1 MTLQELIEHLRKL
14 GLSEDTI
21 NGMASTY
28 DLGYAQGL
36 IDSTNKEHEL
46 KFEKGKEL

>member
-21 NGMASTY
+21 KGMASTY

-36 IDSTNKEHEL
+36 IDSTNKEHEHEL
-46 KFEKGKEL
+46 EKGKDL

>member
-21 NGMASTY
+21 KGMASTY

-36 IDSTNKEHEL
+36 IDSTNKEHNEL
-46 KFEKGKEL
+46 EKDKEL

>member
-21 NGMASTY
+21 KGMASTY

-36 IDSTNKEHEL
+36 IDSTNKEHNEH
-46 KFEKGKEL
+46 EKDKEL

>member
-21 NGMASTY
+21 KGMASTY

-36 IDSTNKEHEL
+36 IDSTSKEHNEL
-46 KFEKGKEL
+46 EKDKEL

>member
-21 NGMASTY
+21 KCIAGAY

-36 IDSTNKEHEL
+36 IDSTNKEHNEL
-46 KFEKGKEL
+46 EKGKEL

>member
-21 NGMASTY
+21 KGMASTY

-36 IDSTNKEHEL
+36 IDSTNKEHNKL
-46 KFEKGKEL
+46 EKDKEL

>member
-21 NGMASTY
+21 KGMASTY

-36 IDSTNKEHEL
+36 IDSTNKEHNEL
-46 KFEKGKEL
+46 ERVRK

>member
-21 NGMASTY
+21 KGMASTY

-46 KFEKGKEL
+46 KLEKDKL

>member
-21 NGMASTY
+21 KGMASTY

-36 IDSTNKEHEL
+36 IDSTNKEHSEL
-46 KFEKGKEL
+46 ERTKEL